1 MFQSHRQVVSHPIAE
16 PDKNQPAASAG
27 LDKSLVHGI
36 AWTGGVKWLTQL
48 LSWAATLIV
57 ARLLSPSDYGLV
69 SMASAYLGLVT
80 IASEFGIGTAVVTLR
95 DLSREQLAQLNTL
108 AVALGGAGF
117 AASVVAAVPLAR
129 FFKSPQLPAVI
140 IVLSLSFVISAFGS
154 VPSSLLRRDLRFK
167 TLSIIDGVRAIVLA
181 VGMVLFAV
189 AGLRYWTLVLG
200 GLLSA
205 GVSTILTLVV
215 QRCNFRRPRRESLR
229 HAVTISGHLLVNRM
243 SWYAYSNADFVVA
256 GRVLGQAELGAYSV
270 GWTLASTPIQQ
281 ITSLVSTVASALLAA
296 VQTEYTMV
304 RRYFLNLTEGLA
316 LVTFPLTIGLAL
328 VANEFVF
335 TILGSKWGT
344 VVAPL
349 RLLALYASWRSVTPL
364 LSHVLTVTG
373 ETRFGMEL
381 SILAVV
387 LYPTGFYFGS
397 HWGTIGIAAAWMVVD
412 PLINLPV
419 YRRVFQKLH
428 LSTTEYLE
436 ALRPPITGSLLMTGA
451 LLFLKP
457 LLPASWP
464 LGARLGIQVASGG
477 IVYVGALMI
486 FHGGRLR
493 ALYARLRAVRAR
505 NGDGPSGQ
513 SDPVTLSV

>member
-1 MFQSHRQVVSHPIAE
+1 MPLPPVE
-16 PDKNQPAASAG
+16 PATKVADAPVG

-48 LSWAATLIV
+48 LTWASTLIV
-57 ARLLSPSDYGLV
+57 ARLLSPADYGLI

-108 AVALGGAGF
+108 SIALGVAGF
-117 AASVVAAVPLAR
+117 AASVAAAVPLAR
-129 FFKSPQLPAVI
+129 FFRSPQLPAVV
-140 IVLSLSFVISAFGS
+140 IVLSLAFVITAFGS
-154 VPSSLLRRDLRFK
+154 VPSSLLRRELRFK

-181 VGMVLFAV
+181 VGTVLFALV
-189 AGLRYWTLVLG
+189 GLRYWTLVLG

-215 QRCNFRRPRRESLR
+215 KRCKFQRPRWESLR
-229 HAVTISGHLLVNRM
+229 HAVTISWHILVNRM

-256 GRVLGQAELGAYSV
+256 GRVLGQAALGAYTV
-270 GWTLASTPIQQ
+270 GWTLANTPIQQ
-281 ITSLVSTVASALLAA
+281 ITSLVGTVTSALLAA

-328 VANEFVF
+328 VSNEFVL
-335 TILGSKWGT
+335 TVLGSKWAG
-344 VVAPL
+344 VVSPL

-381 SILAVV
+381 SVLGLV
-387 LYPTGFYFGS
+387 LYPTAFYLGS
-397 HWGTIGIAAAWMVVD
+397 HWGTTGIAAAWMVVD
-412 PLINLPV
+412 PMINLPV
-419 YRRVFQKLH
+419 YRKVFQKLH
-428 LSTTEYLE
+428 MNTLQYLE
-436 ALRPPITGSLLMTGA
+436 ALRPPITGSLLMSAA
-451 LLFLKP
+451 LLLAKPFLP
-457 LLPASWP
+457 PSWP
-464 LGARLGIQVASGG
+464 LALRFAIQVAGG
-477 IVYVGALMI
+477 AIVYAAALLI
-486 FHGGRLR
+486 FHRGRLA
-493 ALYARLRAVRAR
+493 ALYARLKAVRGGK
-505 NGDGPSGQ
+505 GDGPPPQMG
-513 SDPVTLSV
+513 PVASSAT